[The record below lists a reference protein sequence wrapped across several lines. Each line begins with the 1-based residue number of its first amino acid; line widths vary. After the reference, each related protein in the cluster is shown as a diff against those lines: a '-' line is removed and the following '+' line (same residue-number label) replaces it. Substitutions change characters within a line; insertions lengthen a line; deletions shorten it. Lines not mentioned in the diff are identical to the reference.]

1 MCSLIGFGHWSPY
14 YYYILIATLTRFLK
28 DDILGVGVDH
38 QIIVGLKIVFH
49 PVMILLIGYTSDF
62 ILSLILWKFF
72 DYREKKKEAEKY
84 ATTSDNEEPL
94 SKKSTPDKIFELKD
108 TISSRSLTINDDDL
122 RSSSGVKSDNNLK
135 YYLIHNDLSSEVDYV
150 SKSSFIFILLSS
162 CLITI
167 KEFIS
172 KVLYSSHDIFDY
184 YFLNLIIIAIILNC
198 FYKRK
203 IYKHHKL
210 AIILVSVISGSCLI
224 ACILVSLNYNFEGET
239 MSFSINYTE
248 SYHIIFIFIFI
259 YIIISIFFCTG
270 IIFQKNLMQKKFI
283 SSYKF
288 LFFKG
293 IFGIFFS
300 IIALI
305 CTTNIPCE
313 HSGHPPPP
321 MDNSSNIPFGPPPDL
336 PPDVPFGPPRDFNN
350 RTEQDLQLFMC
361 RDHYF
366 NESYFDN
373 FYSYFN
379 NTVPNLQDNTIA
391 EIFILIGYF
400 ILNFI
405 SDLSIIL
412 VNKFLSPYYY
422 LITESFYSLMHIPY
436 QYFTR
441 VSIDDLKNIIEQS
454 KTENSE
460 YDLDKLYQSIFQ
472 KDGPMLLKFTA
483 AFFEFLGYMI
493 YMEVI
498 QLNFCGLNRDL
509 SKNIKKRAKLDA
521 IISEKDLNEDNDIN
535 DISDSIE
542 APKKYKK
549 KYNI

>member
-14 YYYILIATLTRFLK
+14 YYYILIANLARFLK
-28 DDILGVGVDH
+28 EDILGVGVDY
-38 QIIVGLKIVFH
+38 QIIVGLKIVYH
-49 PVMILLIGYTSDF
+49 PVMVLLISYISDF

-72 DYREKKKEAEKY
+72 DYRERKKEAEKL
-84 ATTSDNEEPL
+84 SSLNENEEL
-94 SKKSTPDKIFELKD
+94 LTKKSTPDKIFELKD
-108 TISSRSLTINDDDL
+108 TSTSRSQTINDDEM
-122 RSSSGVKSDNNLK
+122 RNSSEVKSDNALK

-162 CLITI
+162 SFITI

-172 KVLYSSHDIFDY
+172 KVLYSSNDIFDY
-184 YFLNLIIIAIILNC
+184 YFLNLIIIVIILRY

-239 MSFSINYTE
+239 KSFSINYSE
-248 SYHIIFIFIFI
+248 SYHIIFLLIFI

-288 LFFKG
+288 LFYKG
-293 IFGIFFS
+293 IIGKFFC
-300 IIALI
+300 IITLI

-313 HSGHPPPP
+313 HPGFQPPPP
-321 MDNSSNIPFGPPPDL
+321 PIDNLSDIPIGPPPDF
-336 PPDVPFGPPRDFNN
+336 DNK
-350 RTEQDLQLFMC
+350 TEQNLQLFMC

-379 NTVPNLQDNTIA
+379 NTDPNLPDNTTA
-391 EIFILIGYF
+391 EVFILIGYF

-422 LITESFYSLMHIPY
+422 LITESFYTLMHIPY

-454 KTENSE
+454 KKENSE

-472 KDGPMLLKFTA
+472 KDGPMLLKFA
-483 AFFEFLGYMI
+483 AVLFEFLGYMI

-521 IISEKDLNEDNDIN
+521 IISEKDLNDDDDEVN

-542 APKKYKK
+542 APKNYKK
-549 KYNI
+549 KNNL

>member
-1 MCSLIGFGHWSPY
+1 
-14 YYYILIATLTRFLK
+14 
-28 DDILGVGVDH
+28 
-38 QIIVGLKIVFH
+38 
-49 PVMILLIGYTSDF
+49 
-62 ILSLILWKFF
+62 
-72 DYREKKKEAEKY
+72 
-84 ATTSDNEEPL
+84 
-94 SKKSTPDKIFELKD
+94 
-108 TISSRSLTINDDDL
+108 
-122 RSSSGVKSDNNLK
+122 
-135 YYLIHNDLSSEVDYV
+135 
-150 SKSSFIFILLSS
+150 
-162 CLITI
+162 
-167 KEFIS
+167 
-172 KVLYSSHDIFDY
+172 
-184 YFLNLIIIAIILNC
+184 
-198 FYKRK
+198 
-203 IYKHHKL
+203 
-210 AIILVSVISGSCLI
+210 
-224 ACILVSLNYNFEGET
+224 
-239 MSFSINYTE
+239 
-248 SYHIIFIFIFI
+248 
-259 YIIISIFFCTG
+259 
-270 IIFQKNLMQKKFI
+270 MQKKFI

-549 KYNI
+549 KI

>member
-14 YYYILIATLTRFLK
+14 YYYILIANLARFLK
-28 DDILGVGVDH
+28 DDILGVGVDY

-49 PVMILLIGYTSDF
+49 PVMVLLIGYISDF

-72 DYREKKKEAEKY
+72 DYKKKKKEAEKL
-84 ATTSDNEEPL
+84 SSLNENEEL
-94 SKKSTPDKIFELKD
+94 LTKKSTPDKIFELKD
-108 TISSRSLTINDDDL
+108 ASTSRSQTINDDEM
-122 RSSSGVKSDNNLK
+122 RSSSEVKSDNALK

-162 CLITI
+162 SFITI
-167 KEFIS
+167 KECVS
-172 KVLYSSHDIFDY
+172 KVLYSSNDIFDY
-184 YFLNLIIIAIILNC
+184 YFLNLIIIVIILRY

-224 ACILVSLNYNFEGET
+224 SCILVSLNYNFEGET
-239 MSFSINYTE
+239 KSFSINYSE
-248 SYHIIFIFIFI
+248 SYHIIFILIFI

-288 LFFKG
+288 LFYKG
-293 IFGIFFS
+293 IIGIFFCV
-300 IIALI
+300 IALI
-305 CTTNIPCE
+305 CTTNIQCA
-313 HSGHPPPP
+313 HSEPPPP
-321 MDNSSNIPFGPPPDL
+321 IPEDKQSDVPIGPPPDF
-336 PPDVPFGPPRDFNN
+336 DNK
-350 RTEQDLQLFMC
+350 TEQNLQLFIC

-379 NTVPNLQDNTIA
+379 NTDPNLPDNTTA
-391 EIFILIGYF
+391 EVFILLGYF

-422 LITESFYSLMHIPY
+422 LITESFYTLMHIPY

-454 KTENSE
+454 KKENSE

-472 KDGPMLLKFTA
+472 KDGPMLLKFA
-483 AFFEFLGYMI
+483 AALFEFLGYMI

-521 IISEKDLNEDNDIN
+521 IISEKDLNDDDEVN

-542 APKKYKK
+542 APKKYK
-549 KYNI
+549 

>member
-14 YYYILIATLTRFLK
+14 YYYILIANLARFLK
-28 DDILGVGVDH
+28 DDILGVGVDY

-49 PVMILLIGYTSDF
+49 PLMVLLIGYISDF

-72 DYREKKKEAEKY
+72 DYREKKKEAEKL
-84 ATTSDNEEPL
+84 SSLNENEEL
-94 SKKSTPDKIFELKD
+94 LTKKSTPDKIFELKD
-108 TISSRSLTINDDDL
+108 ASTSRSQTINDDEM
-122 RSSSGVKSDNNLK
+122 RNSSEVKSDNALK

-162 CLITI
+162 SFITI
-167 KEFIS
+167 KECIS
-172 KVLYSSHDIFDY
+172 KVLYSSNDIFDY
-184 YFLNLIIIAIILNC
+184 YFLNLIIIVIILRY

-224 ACILVSLNYNFEGET
+224 SCILVSLNYNFEGET
-239 MSFSINYTE
+239 KSFSFSYSE
-248 SYHIIFIFIFI
+248 SYHIIFILIFI

-288 LFFKG
+288 LFYKG
-293 IFGIFFS
+293 IIGIFFC

-305 CTTNIPCE
+305 CTTNVPCA
-313 HSGHPPPP
+313 HSEPPP
-321 MDNSSNIPFGPPPDL
+321 SIPEDKPSDVPIGPPPDF
-336 PPDVPFGPPRDFNN
+336 DNK
-350 RTEQDLQLFMC
+350 TEQNLQLFIC

-379 NTVPNLQDNTIA
+379 NTDPNLPDNTIA
-391 EIFILIGYF
+391 EVFILLGYF

-412 VNKFLSPYYY
+412 LNKFLSPYYY
-422 LITESFYSLMHIPY
+422 LITESFYTLMHIPY

-441 VSIDDLKNIIEQS
+441 VSIEDLKDIIEQS
-454 KTENSE
+454 KKENSE
-460 YDLDKLYQSIFQ
+460 YDLDKLYQSIFR
-472 KDGPMLLKFTA
+472 KDGPMLLKFA
-483 AFFEFLGYMI
+483 AALFEFLGYMI

-521 IISEKDLNEDNDIN
+521 IISEKDLNDDDEVN

-542 APKKYKK
+542 APKKYK
-549 KYNI
+549 

>member
-14 YYYILIATLTRFLK
+14 YYYILIANLVRFLK
-28 DDILGVGVDH
+28 DDILGVGVDY
-38 QIIVGLKIVFH
+38 QIIVSLKIVFH

-72 DYREKKKEAEKY
+72 DYREKKKEAQKY
-84 ATTSDNEEPL
+84 SASIDNEEPL
-94 SKKSTPDKIFELKD
+94 YKKNTPDKIFELKD
-108 TISSRSLTINDDDL
+108 SISSISQTINDDDL
-122 RSSSGVKSDNNLK
+122 RSSSGIKSDNNLK

-150 SKSSFIFILLSS
+150 SKSSFIFIILSS

-172 KVLYSSHDIFDY
+172 KVLYSSNDIFDY
-184 YFLNLIIIAIILNC
+184 YFLNLIIIAIILRY

-224 ACILVSLNYNFEGET
+224 ACILVSLSYNFEGET
-239 MSFSINYTE
+239 MSFSINYSE
-248 SYHIIFIFIFI
+248 RYHIIFIFIFI

-288 LFFKG
+288 LFYKG
-293 IFGIFFS
+293 ICGILIC

-305 CTTNIPCE
+305 CTTNIPCGN
-313 HSGHPPPP
+313 SGPSLPIPEDRPSDDPPS
-321 MDNSSNIPFGPPPDL
+321 DEPFGSGPD
-336 PPDVPFGPPRDFNN
+336 FENK
-350 RTEQDLQLFMC
+350 TEQDLQLFMC
-361 RDHYF
+361 RDHYY
-366 NESYFDN
+366 NVSYFDN
-373 FYSYFN
+373 FFSYFN
-379 NTVPNLQDNTIA
+379 NTDPSLPDNTTA

-400 ILNFI
+400 TLNFI

-441 VSIDDLKNIIEQS
+441 ISIEDLKDIIEKS

-460 YDLDKLYQSIFQ
+460 YDFDKLYQSIFQ

-493 YMEVI
+493 YMEII

-521 IISEKDLNEDNDIN
+521 IISEKDLNEDNDFN
-535 DISDSIE
+535 DISNSIE
-542 APKKYKK
+542 TPKKYKK
-549 KYNI
+549 KYNL